1 MKTDTSKSNRFILKS
16 QQPVFAPERNLKP
29 GRKRGKQQLRRR
41 EMDVKHQQN
50 IKLHANNIREARHLK
65 IWSWSRRLKILN
77 KECSLFKFFR
87 FVLDKPLSKYT
98 ATSCARLDT
107 IASGMEETNVIRDC
121 EHRQYITCI
130 C

>member
-1 MKTDTSKSNRFILKS
+1 MKTDTSKSTRFILKS

-50 IKLHANNIREARHLK
+50 IKLPANNIREARHLK
-65 IWSWSRRLKILN
+65 ICSWSRRLKILN
-77 KECSLFKFFR
+77 KECSLFKNFKLG
-87 FVLDKPLSKYT
+87 LDKPLSKY
-98 ATSCARLDT
+98 TSCARLDT

>member
-1 MKTDTSKSNRFILKS
+1 MNDENRHIKKYSFYFKIPAASFCSRKKSKTGSKTGKTAIKK
-16 QQPVFAPERNLKP
+16 ERN
-29 GRKRGKQQLRRR
+29 GCQ
-41 EMDVKHQQN
+41 HQQN

-65 IWSWSRRLKILN
+65 ICSWSRRLKILN
-77 KECSLFKFFR
+77 KECSLFKNFKLG
-87 FVLDKPLSKYT
+87 LDKPLSKY
-98 ATSCARLDT
+98 TSCARLDT